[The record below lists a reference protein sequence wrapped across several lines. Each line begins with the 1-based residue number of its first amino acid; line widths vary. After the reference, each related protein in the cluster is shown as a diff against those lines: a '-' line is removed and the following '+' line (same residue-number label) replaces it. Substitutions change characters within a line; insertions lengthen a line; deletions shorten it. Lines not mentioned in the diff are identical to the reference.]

1 MGRPQGS
8 NSVADGF
15 GPRTQTKKQ
24 ISSARGAFSPTLSAG
39 HFCIRIHPRLSVAFA
54 QERRAG
60 LVPADSKKIFE
71 EITANNIARPAETR
85 AKHLDLDLNRSV
97 LEAIARMPFDRFSK

>member
-54 QERRAG
+54 LERRAG
-60 LVPADSKKIFE
+60 LVPAKKIFE
-71 EITANNIARPAETR
+71 EITANNIVRPAETR

-97 LEAIARMPFDRFSK
+97 LEAVARMPFDRFSK